1 MRSGWRP
8 ATRRTGNRLSYA
20 ARSKHLRCR
29 TSMIETQRI
38 ASLREIDGPTAR
50 FRRQLKRFRMTT
62 TTPENATPSP
72 RTKDEQE
79 ILEVVARVEGWD
91 YVNRHAESI
100 LDRARAFG

>member
-1 MRSGWRP
+1 VRG
-8 ATRRTGNRLSYA
+8 AFKELA
-20 ARSKHLRCR
+20 V
-29 TSMIETQRI
+29 QQ
-38 ASLREIDGPTAR
+38 SLRGIDGSSAR
-50 FRRQLKRFRMTT
+50 FCRQLKWFRMPT

-100 LDRARAFG
+100 LDRARAFGDL